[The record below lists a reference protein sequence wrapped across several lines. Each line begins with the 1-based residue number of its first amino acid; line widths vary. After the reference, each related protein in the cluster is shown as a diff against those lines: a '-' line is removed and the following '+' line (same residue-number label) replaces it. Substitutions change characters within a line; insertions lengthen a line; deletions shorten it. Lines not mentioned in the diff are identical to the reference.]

1 MSRFVVCAHNK
12 VLLGRDNV
20 SNIFG
25 QIWKTS
31 VRCLPMAAISSRIG
45 VRAEP
50 LLVWCSSSG
59 SDKASMEGKA
69 RGSLLFVGSCNG
81 GSILAIERD

>member
-12 VLLGRDNV
+12 VLLRRDNV

-50 LLVWCSSSG
+50 LLVVCTSSG

-69 RGSLLFVGSCNG
+69 RGSLLWGAATEEASWP
-81 GSILAIERD
+81 SRETD